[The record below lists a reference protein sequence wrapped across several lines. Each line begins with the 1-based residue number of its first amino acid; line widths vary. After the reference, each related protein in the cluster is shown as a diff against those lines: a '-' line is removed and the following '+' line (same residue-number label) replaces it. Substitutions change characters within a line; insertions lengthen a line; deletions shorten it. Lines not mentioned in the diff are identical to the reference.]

1 MSERRNLK
9 TAVSFIMLWKHGSG
23 VSESMEAGDLD
34 TLLFM
39 LAGIV
44 AEGRNQTT

>member
-1 MSERRNLK
+1 
-9 TAVSFIMLWKHGSG
+9 MLWKHGSG